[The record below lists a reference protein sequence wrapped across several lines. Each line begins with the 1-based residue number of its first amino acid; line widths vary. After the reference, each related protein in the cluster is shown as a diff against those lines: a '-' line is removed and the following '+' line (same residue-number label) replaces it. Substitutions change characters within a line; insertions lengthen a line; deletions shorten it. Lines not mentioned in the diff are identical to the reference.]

1 MSISVYVKLDWAVEV
16 QVRNEFF
23 RGVTELLGSLTK
35 NPMLM
40 PMPPR
45 GGAEIFPQGRCIMMH
60 CRCCGWWGCCPYHNC
75 CSPHIWQRINF
86 KKPEVNIKKSPLDR
100 LLHPVSLAGDM
111 LVRIPNNDIIWSKS
125 MKFHILEI
133 LAICEN
139 NRDYCH
145 TFRTFG
151 FAALRVLWF
160 VGQFKRL
167 TLNSSTETPI
177 VRLRLRS
184 SSSTCGKSLR
194 SGFE

>member
-1 MSISVYVKLDWAVEV
+1 MHHDALQMLWMMRLLSIS
-16 QVRNEFF
+16 Q
-23 RGVTELLGSLTK
+23 LLLTTY
-35 NPMLM
+35 L
-40 PMPPR
+40 
-45 GGAEIFPQGRCIMMH
+45 ATYQL
-60 CRCCGWWGCCPYHNC
+60 
-75 CSPHIWQRINF
+75 F

-100 LLHPVSLAGDM
+100 LLRPVSLAGDA

-177 VRLRLRS
+177 VRLRLKS